1 MLSDKD
7 YRDILNTIY
16 AVNRCEDRESFLNTL
31 IPSLVNIFNAD
42 CVTFQLIQGN
52 PFQIHIV
59 ESRSFKPDSAYRL
72 SEDKFY
78 PQLYKENFYQMSPL
92 LKEAL
97 SSTKTVM
104 KIGESITL
112 KEWERSDFYTNFM
125 VPQRL
130 YWEMFLALRWQH
142 TLNGMITVWRARNRG
157 DYDNSDIEKAEILT
171 PHMVIA
177 TRNISVI
184 SSISRPANQQTNVVN
199 IESDTREGLILLD
212 HKFRPLYFD
221 NKARQICE
229 NLVETNKLCKYE
241 NEYPIP
247 VCVTRECSELLDLLK
262 KGEHTVLWPRQRTL
276 NTVDGQQIRMECS
289 LVWKT
294 DILSSQPNF
303 IVTLWV
309 DDQLEF
315 KQRVFNLSK
324 REMDIVYYLNKGFS
338 YNEISEKLC
347 ISKLTVHTHTK
358 NIYRK
363 LGVKRRFDLYRYGNL
378 HDTLIPN

>member
-262 KGEHTVLWPRQRTL
+262 KGEHTVLWPRQ
-276 NTVDGQQIRMECS
+276 
-289 LVWKT
+289 
-294 DILSSQPNF
+294 
-303 IVTLWV
+303 
-309 DDQLEF
+309 
-315 KQRVFNLSK
+315 
-324 REMDIVYYLNKGFS
+324 
-338 YNEISEKLC
+338 
-347 ISKLTVHTHTK
+347 HTK
-358 NIYRK
+358 YC
-363 LGVKRRFDLYRYGNL
+363 RRSTNSYGMLVGMENRYSELATKFHRNSMGG
-378 HDTLIPN
+378 